1 MRSLVNAQ
9 VDSVTRARD
18 SGNQRVDE
26 VVLLADDGE
35 NRPVVIG
42 VGMEVEQVGRSV
54 KRIGQCRQRCLLAPL
69 GEVRHRFERQ
79 RHGRTLGSVKA
90 YYEARAREY
99 DDWVYGTGL
108 FEERDRPGWHEERE
122 RMQDAVAAMAAAR
135 TLDIACGTGW
145 LTQHLRGEIVGLD
158 ASPSMLEVAAER
170 IPDAEFVV
178 GDALELPFED
188 GAFERIATGHFYGHL
203 EEADRIRF
211 LSEARRVAT
220 ELVVIDSA
228 LHDGVEPVEWQ
239 ERLLKDGSRWEVY
252 KRYFVASEL
261 AEELGDGDVLFAG
274 NWFVV
279 VRSRG

>member
-1 MRSLVNAQ
+1 
-9 VDSVTRARD
+9 
-18 SGNQRVDE
+18 
-26 VVLLADDGE
+26 
-35 NRPVVIG
+35 
-42 VGMEVEQVGRSV
+42 
-54 KRIGQCRQRCLLAPL
+54 
-69 GEVRHRFERQ
+69 
-79 RHGRTLGSVKA
+79 VKA
-90 YYEARAREY
+90 YYEARAPEY

-122 RMQDAVAAMAAAR
+122 RMQNAVAAMAAAR

-170 IPDAEFVV
+170 IPGAEFVV

-188 GAFERIATGHFYGHL
+188 GSFERIATGHFYGHL
-203 EEADRIRF
+203 EEADRARF
-211 LSEARRVAT
+211 LSEARRVAG

-228 LHDGVEPVEWQ
+228 LRDGVDPVEWQ

-252 KRYFVASEL
+252 KRYFAASEL
-261 AEELGDGDVLFAG
+261 AEELGDGEVLFGG